1 MLLHYLSLAW
11 QQLEKYRL
19 QSFVSIVSLGIG
31 FACFALA
38 SMWIKYETTYDA
50 SFKDA
55 DNLYV
60 ILQDKSTTLYPDI
73 DVRTLRELPQLEHLS
88 HVQIV
93 QSDSINGQPMFFSIN
108 NGKISSFGQGWV
120 MNDTN
125 FVELF
130 GLDIIE
136 GSSSFVHNEREIAI
150 SDQLA
155 RHLWPDESPI
165 GKELQT
171 SSKGVNGTS
180 IKRSHRIAAVFRYW
194 GDHSNFPYIY
204 YLCRNSAEF
213 SDTHSAAVFA
223 HISPRVDLEAL
234 NAHLDTMPLYRR
246 DMSVYRG
253 IDAAELKK
261 AFSYQRQE
269 AVPITKVRYATE
281 QYEKYAQMKI
291 NHIYLFAIAG
301 GMLIA
306 CGLLNYLTIF
316 VNRLFIRRREMALRT
331 VFGATG
337 KDLMVQFLTEYG
349 LLLVIALLVGLFIIS
364 GFMEQFLTMTG
375 LPQIESYFYGESL
388 IYVSLVFVVSMLVS
402 LPAIWYFRRQSL
414 QSNISTVGALVHY
427 NIFRR
432 ISTGAQIGISIFC
445 IFCSAVLLKQLD
457 TLRHG
462 DIGFERENR
471 MTYSVNYSMEAVRE
485 ELLFFLNQCPEID
498 TAIACHQPIYPI
510 FGSFMQRL
518 SPDQHPELNRVIDVY
533 TQYISGALVDF
544 YNPTLLQGRWL
555 RDGEK
560 NACMVNETLAHQ
572 MGWNNPLEKSVWG
585 KQIVGVVKDF
595 HNESPIIKSKNYLLE
610 CEPEYTPSNFLIR
623 YKPGM
628 RQALMSKIET
638 FFKERELTYAPHQW
652 RDAMEEYSCLLV
664 SENKLKQ
671 LLNITTCVC
680 ILIALFG
687 VWSMIMLT
695 CEQRRKE
702 IAVRKVFGATT
713 KDILDMFFLEY
724 MVLQGVAALVAFPV
738 GYACMKPWLEQYV
751 VQTAIPW
758 WIYVGI
764 FMAVALLVAL
774 CVGWRVWKTATFVLY
789 FSVTL
794 QVLRL
799 SLLTTHIWRSLRRS
813 GTCLCSTCLIL

>member
-19 QSFVSIVSLGIG
+19 QSLVSIVSLGIG
-31 FACFALA
+31 FACFAFA

-50 SFKDA
+50 FHKDA
-55 DNLYV
+55 ENLYV

-73 DVRTLRELPQLEHLS
+73 DVRTLREIPQLEQLS
-88 HVQIV
+88 HVQVV
-93 QSDSINGQPMFFSIN
+93 QFDSINGKPMFFSIN
-108 NGKISSFGQGWV
+108 DGKMSSFGQGWV

-136 GSSSFVHNEREIAI
+136 GSTSFVHNEREIAI

-155 RHLWPDESPI
+155 KHLWADESPI

-171 SSKGVNGTS
+171 TNRGVNGTT
-180 IKRSHRIAAVFRYW
+180 IKRSFRIAAVFRYW
-194 GDHSNFPYIY
+194 GEHSNFPYIY

-213 SDTHSAAVFA
+213 PDAHSSEVFA
-223 HISPRVDLEAL
+223 HISPRVDMEAL
-234 NAHLDTMPLYRR
+234 NARLDTIPLYRK
-246 DMSVYRG
+246 DMSAYSR
-253 IDAAELKK
+253 INAAGLEK
-261 AFSYQRQE
+261 AFSYQRME
-269 AVPITKVRYATE
+269 AVPITKVRYSTV
-281 QYEKYAQMKI
+281 QYEKFAQMKI

-306 CGLLNYLTIF
+306 CGLLNYLTMF

-337 KDLMVQFLTEYG
+337 KDLMIQFLTEYA
-349 LLLVIALLVGLFIIS
+349 LLLAIALFVGLFIIG
-364 GFMEQFLTMTG
+364 GFMEQFLAMTG
-375 LPQIESYFYGESL
+375 LPKNENYFYGESL
-388 IYVSLVFVVSMLVS
+388 IYVSLVFAVSMLVS

-414 QSNISTVGALVHY
+414 QSNISAADRLVHY

-432 ISTGAQIGISIFC
+432 ISTGVQIGISIFC
-445 IFCSAVLLKQLD
+445 IFSTVVLLKQLD

-471 MTYSVNYSMEAVRE
+471 MTYSVNYSMEGVRE
-485 ELLFFLNQCPEID
+485 ELLIFLKQCPEVD
-498 TAIACHQPIYPI
+498 TAFACHQPIYPI
-510 FGSFMQRL
+510 FSTFIHRL
-518 SPDQHPELNRVIDVY
+518 SPDQHPELDRIIDVY
-533 TQYISGALVDF
+533 TQSISKALVDF
-544 YNPTLLQGRWL
+544 YGLTLLQGRWL
-555 RDGEK
+555 RDGES
-560 NACMVNETLAHQ
+560 NACMVNEALVHQ
-572 MGWNNPLEKSVWG
+572 MGWNNPLEKSIWG

-595 HNESPIIKSKNYLLE
+595 HNESPIIKSKSYLLQ
-610 CEPEYTPSNFLIR
+610 CEEEHTPYNFLIR

-628 RQALMSKIET
+628 KQALMTKIEA

-652 RDAMEEYSCLLV
+652 RDAMEEYSRLLV

-671 LLNITTCVC
+671 LLNITTIVC

-702 IAVRKVFGATT
+702 IAVRKVFGAIT

-724 MVLQGVAALVAFPV
+724 MALQGVAALVAFPV

-751 VQTAIPW
+751 VQTSIPW

-774 CVGWRVWKTATFVLY
+774 CVGWRVWKTAKAHPADEIAKG
-789 FSVTL
+789 
-794 QVLRL
+794 R
-799 SLLTTHIWRSLRRS
+799 
-813 GTCLCSTCLIL
+813 G